1 MDIQISISEGTL
13 KIESKK
19 LDICKT
25 YTKSDLNTLKPLKV
39 NGQFSETEK
48 ICFIYKLDKNEKN
61 CNLFI
66 SKCKDKIIRE
76 NSGEARTFIYNWKP
90 INYAGIFD
98 VVLEITTSDGKL
110 NKFHLH
116 LDVKSKFVDEN
127 NIDNFSYLLNS
138 LRKKHFDIFNILYP
152 SQVPKDIGKRSPA
165 YPLEQFKILDRNM
178 KKLEKIIFQISLN
191 PNKKLIKKESRD
203 KFYNLD
209 TVDYNV
215 IYDIATQRGGLIDP
229 PNDHI
234 APELQNLLIDS
245 TSGKKHLPDN
255 VITYKTVH
263 TYNVFENQLLKR
275 FLTLME
281 LCSKQVEFALKIQK
295 KNKNLKQREKDKL
308 EKCINKCKKFRTK
321 AQYMK
326 KYSFLDEV
334 QETDNIGFYTHILQ
348 REDNYMQFY
357 SIFKEFIRTSLFDS
371 TENLSL
377 PIIDIPT
384 LYEYWAVIQIID
396 ILSNMQDS
404 WKKKEHFI
412 IKNEFDYS
420 FKLKSGKESLMELSN
435 DDKKISLYYQK
446 NYPTYAKRT
455 VIPDISLEMK
465 INDKLIKILILD
477 PKYRSK
483 LFAGDF
489 NDPESAL
496 NKMHVYKDAI
506 RRKMKN
512 DYAHI
517 VDAAYVIYLGE
528 PKQYPDDVSTD
539 IIGGIKLLPRENE
552 DIGKKNLEDVI
563 QRFFNS
569 I

>member
-1 MDIQISISEGTL
+1 M
-13 KIESKK
+13 
-19 LDICKT
+19 
-25 YTKSDLNTLKPLKV
+25 
-39 NGQFSETEK
+39 NGLGRFFSE
-48 ICFIYKLDKNEKN
+48 
-61 CNLFI
+61 
-66 SKCKDKIIRE
+66 
-76 NSGEARTFIYNWKP
+76 
-90 INYAGIFD
+90 
-98 VVLEITTSDGKL
+98 VL
-110 NKFHLH
+110 
-116 LDVKSKFVDEN
+116 
-127 NIDNFSYLLNS
+127 
-138 LRKKHFDIFNILYP
+138 
-152 SQVPKDIGKRSPA
+152 
-165 YPLEQFKILDRNM
+165 
-178 KKLEKIIFQISLN
+178 
-191 PNKKLIKKESRD
+191 
-203 KFYNLD
+203 
-209 TVDYNV
+209 
-215 IYDIATQRGGLIDP
+215 
-229 PNDHI
+229 
-234 APELQNLLIDS
+234 
-245 TSGKKHLPDN
+245 
-255 VITYKTVH
+255 
-263 TYNVFENQLLKR
+263 
-275 FLTLME
+275 
-281 LCSKQVEFALKIQK
+281 
-295 KNKNLKQREKDKL
+295 
-308 EKCINKCKKFRTK
+308 
-321 AQYMK
+321 
-326 KYSFLDEV
+326 
-334 QETDNIGFYTHILQ
+334 
-348 REDNYMQFY
+348 
-357 SIFKEFIRTSLFDS
+357 
-371 TENLSL
+371 
-377 PIIDIPT
+377 T